1 LKANHVFSLCAKCTQ
16 SEALRFFG
24 WEILE
29 AKIGPGASE
38 VPFLKHFICQV
49 EDNIFLYS
57 LGTAVHS
64 ARFLHLLM
72 L

>member
-1 LKANHVFSLCAKCTQ
+1 MYFHYVQNAYSQKPLG
-16 SEALRFFG
+16 FFG
-24 WEILE
+24 WEISE

-38 VPFLKHFICQV
+38 VPFLKHIICRV

-57 LGTAVHS
+57 LGSAVHS